1 MSISVTVCDYEAL
14 AVNPFSP
21 NLHHSLSSAQM
32 FIYNGE
38 LTQDALIRWA
48 LEEYGVHLGVPVPP
62 LPTLFGLIE
71 KQLTGAS
78 EASGG
83 GWGRVGAGACQG
95 CGCCG
100 SQTAVA
106 DASIALL
113 S

>member
-21 NLHHSLSSAQM
+21 NLHHSLSLAQM
-32 FIYNGE
+32 FIYDGE

-78 EASGG
+78 EVSGG
-83 GWGRVGAGACQG
+83 GQGRRPLGRGG
-95 CGCCG
+95 CG